1 MHLWDEGMSGWS
13 VGDSLS
19 TETGP
24 EAVKDPIEELE
35 LKSGGDRKPL
45 KIFEQ
50 ERYSR
55 ATLQRIEDWSLGI

>member
-24 EAVKDPIEELE
+24 EAVKA
-35 LKSGGDRKPL
+35 PL
-45 KIFEQ
+45 RSLSSNQ
-50 ERYSR
+50 EVIGSH
-55 ATLQRIEDWSLGI
+55 